1 MDRSLSKTGLVNWLM
16 LLTGGV
22 TVMVFARRSG
32 SATGELATAFLGVAV
47 LMAIISWFQM
57 GLASREEAEI
67 LELEDLSKG
76 RTDSGLFAA
85 SAAEVSP
92 ARRAREQFDRW
103 VVPVFTL
110 LLLAGESFGV
120 WYFWEDLRRPDDMSP
135 VPSAAALSL
144 AIFSAV
150 AFVLFLLGRYS
161 SRLAQ
166 LEGSTLLRPSASALM
181 LGSLVAGIA
190 AAASGLDW
198 AGFYRWDRFIA
209 IGLTGLLALVA
220 IETLIGLVFE
230 LYRPRV
236 QGRAVRLLYE
246 SRIIGLL
253 GQSGGLFSTAAQALD
268 YQFGFKVSDT
278 WFYHYMEDSLSA
290 FALVWIGILWLSSC
304 IVVVEPTEQALLE
317 RFGSPVAGRTV
328 LDPGLHFKM
337 PWPVD
342 AAHRYNTRELQ
353 TFLVG
358 AIPDPE
364 LEKNRVLVWTRPHY
378 KEEFNLLVAS
388 LEMATNPVASSIE
401 GAGAG
406 AVPVNLLTV
415 SVPVQ
420 YRIRDVEQ
428 WGYQTSEPA
437 VLLERIA
444 NSEVVR
450 YLVSVN
456 MDEVMSYGRLEAGHE
471 LKKRIQ
477 AQADAAKLGV
487 EIVFLGLQD
496 IHPPMGTKELQ
507 VAAAYEQVVGAISEM
522 QAKIHEAEGY
532 RAERIPMAASQA
544 VGRTNAAYAAAT
556 QRVQAAIGRRAQFPG
571 QLKALAAAPK
581 VYPQWAYLD
590 ALVGAIGPARKLVIG
605 VTNSSDVVILNLED
619 KVRSDMSD
627 IVIEDPSKK

>member
-1 MDRSLSKTGLVNWLM
+1 MDRSLSKTGFVNWLM
-16 LLTGGV
+16 VLAGGI
-22 TVMVFARRSG
+22 TVMAFARRSG
-32 SATGELATAFLGVAV
+32 SATGELAAAFFGVAV
-47 LMAIISWFQM
+47 LMAIVSWFQM
-57 GLASREEAEI
+57 GLAAREEAER
-67 LELEDLSKG
+67 LELEDLS
-76 RTDSGLFAA
+76 RSRSDSGLFAA

-120 WYFWEDLRRPDDMSP
+120 WFFWERLKRPDDMFAP
-135 VPSAAALSL
+135 PPAAALSL

-181 LGSLVAGIA
+181 LGALVSAVA
-190 AAASGLDW
+190 AVASGLDW
-198 AGFYRWDRFIA
+198 GGFSRWDRFIA
-209 IGLTGLLALVA
+209 LGMTALLALIA
-220 IETLIGLVFE
+220 LETLIGLVFE
-230 LYRPRV
+230 IYRPRV

-278 WFYHYMEDSLSA
+278 WFYHYLEDSLSA

-317 RFGSPVAGRTV
+317 RFGSPVEGRTV
-328 LDPGLHFKM
+328 LEPGLHFKL
-337 PWPVD
+337 PWPID
-342 AAHRYNTRELQ
+342 AAQRYNTRELQ

-378 KEEFNLLVAS
+378 REEFNLLVAS
-388 LEMATNPVASSIE
+388 LEMATNPVVATPDG
-401 GAGAG
+401 GAEG

-420 YRIRDVEQ
+420 YRIRDVRQ
-428 WGYQTSEPA
+428 WGYQCAEPA
-437 VLLERIA
+437 ALLERIA

-450 YLVSVN
+450 YLVSVEMN
-456 MDEVMSYGRLEAGHE
+456 SIMSDGRLEAAQV
-471 LKKRIQ
+471 LKTRIQ
-477 AQADAAKLGV
+477 TQADAARLGV

-496 IHPPMGTKELQ
+496 IHPPMGTKEVP

-532 RAERIPMAASQA
+532 RAETLPMACLLYTSD
-544 VGRTNAAYAAAT
+544 AA
-556 QRVQAAIGRRAQFPG
+556 
-571 QLKALAAAPK
+571 
-581 VYPQWAYLD
+581 D
-590 ALVGAIGPARKLVIG
+590 
-605 VTNSSDVVILNLED
+605 E
-619 KVRSDMSD
+619 
-627 IVIEDPSKK
+627 